1 MEGAMLIRFR
11 GDMIAV
17 DPASEANSTAQNER
31 RALLCYTG
39 KFESMDGEV
48 EITPDHLKRLVENH
62 NARLKA
68 LGSAIKI
75 TDYPPVQLD
84 HSTSA
89 EHTVGRLVGPLELG
103 SHDGQVAMFG
113 HLRILG
119 SDNLERVNDGRWSNL
134 SIGADLESGE
144 LQEISITPFPAA
156 KKACL
161 LSAKFG
167 GKMNPL
173 CKFLMDTEE
182 LTEKEAMKRLEGM
195 DDDAKAELS
204 KKMKKRLSEEED
216 EKKTD
221 MSSDEDEDKT
231 NMSADEPE
239 GEKLGDSKIT
249 IEHDADGDGEYQMSS
264 DEDEDKTNM
273 SAEDDDDDEDKDDED
288 KKEMKKHL
296 SACSKR
302 VKSVALAMRKAK
314 IGNTL
319 ARLKAE
325 GRICPAEIKKM
336 DLTKLAAATN
346 ETVDA
351 VLATYEAREPIVHM
365 GQYGTLKGISAEE
378 LAKNARLA
386 ALEEET
392 RANMASVSKNGGPK
406 ADTTRLSSHTS
417 NVDRDEDLVDTDS
430 MFPEMVK
437 AIKAGDEK
445 AARLMYGKALR
456 SYRGDT
462 AVSNDEMAHLMSA
475 FAELESDFGNV
486 VRLAGVRLGVKL

>member
-1 MEGAMLIRFR
+1 MLIRFR

-39 KFESMDGEV
+39 KFDSMDGEV

-68 LGSAIKI
+68 LGSQVKI

-103 SHDGQVAMFG
+103 THDGQVAMFG

-134 SIGADLESGE
+134 SIGADLDSGE

-156 KKACL
+156 RKACL

-167 GKMNPL
+167 GKSMNPL
-173 CKFLMDTEE
+173 CKYLMDTEKIDQE
-182 LTEKEAMKRLEGM
+182 EAMKRLEDM
-195 DDDAKAELS
+195 DDEGKEALK
-204 KKMKKRLSEEED
+204 KKMQKRLSEEED
-216 EKKTD
+216 AEKAKLAA
-221 MSSDEDEDKT
+221 EEEEKAKLAAEEEEKAKLAAEEEEKAKLAAEEEEKAKLAAEEEEK
-231 NMSADEPE
+231 NRLSAD
-239 GEKLGDSKIT
+239 
-249 IEHDADGDGEYQMSS
+249 
-264 DEDEDKTNM
+264 N
-273 SAEDDDDDEDKDDED
+273 DDDDKE
-288 KKEMKKHL
+288 EMKKHL
-296 SACSKR
+296 SKASSR
-302 VKSVALAMRKAK
+302 LKSFSLSLRKAK

-319 ARLKAE
+319 ARLKSE
-325 GRICPAEIKKM
+325 GRICPAEVKKI
-336 DLTKLAAATN
+336 DIAKLAASTP

-365 GQYGTLKGISAEE
+365 GQYGTLKGLSAEDMANQIKMTE
-378 LAKNARLA
+378 LEA
-386 ALEEET
+386 ET
-392 RANMASVSKNGGPK
+392 RANMASLPK
-406 ADTTRLSSHTS
+406 QDGATKKSAPARMSSPTREM
-417 NVDRDEDLVDTDS
+417 DQDDQMVDTEG

-445 AARLMYGKALR
+445 AARLMFGKALR

-462 AVSNDEMAHLMSA
+462 AVSNDEMTQLMGA

>member
-1 MEGAMLIRFR
+1 MLIRFR

-103 SHDGQVAMFG
+103 SHEGQVAMFG

-167 GKMNPL
+167 GKQMNPL
-173 CKFLMDTEE
+173 CKFLMDTEKIDQE
-182 LTEKEAMKRLEGM
+182 EAMKRLEGM
-195 DDDAKAELS
+195 DDDAKEELT
-204 KKMKKRLSEEED
+204 KKMKKRLSEQED
-216 EKKTD
+216 EDKTNMSSD
-221 MSSDEDEDKT
+221 DDDEDKTNMSSDEDEDKT
-231 NMSADEPE
+231 NMSSDDDDED
-239 GEKLGDSKIT
+239 KT
-249 IEHDADGDGEYQMSS
+249 NMSS

-273 SAEDDDDDEDKDDED
+273 SSDEDDED

-302 VKSVALAMRKAK
+302 VKSVALAIRRAK

-319 ARLKAE
+319 ARLKSE

-336 DLTKLAAATN
+336 DLTKLAAASS

-365 GQYGTLKGISAEE
+365 GQYGTLKGISADE

-392 RANMASVSKNGGPK
+392 RANMASVSKNGGAK

-462 AVSNDEMAHLMSA
+462 AVSNEEMVQLMGA

>member
-1 MEGAMLIRFR
+1 MLIRFR

-103 SHDGQVAMFG
+103 SHEGQVAMFG

-167 GKMNPL
+167 GKQMNPL
-173 CKFLMDTEE
+173 CKFLMDTEKIDQE
-182 LTEKEAMKRLEGM
+182 EAMKRLEGM
-195 DDDAKAELS
+195 DDDAKEELT
-204 KKMKKRLSEEED
+204 KKMKKRLSEQED
-216 EKKTD
+216 EDKTNMSSD
-221 MSSDEDEDKT
+221 DDDEDKTNMSSDEDEDKT
-231 NMSADEPE
+231 NMS
-239 GEKLGDSKIT
+239 
-249 IEHDADGDGEYQMSS
+249 S
-264 DEDEDKTNM
+264 DE
-273 SAEDDDDDEDKDDED
+273 DDED

-302 VKSVALAMRKAK
+302 VKSVALAIRRAK

-319 ARLKAE
+319 ARLKSE

-336 DLTKLAAATN
+336 DLTKLAAASS

-365 GQYGTLKGISAEE
+365 GQYGTLKGISADE

-392 RANMASVSKNGGPK
+392 RANMASVSKNGGAK

-462 AVSNDEMAHLMSA
+462 AVSNEEMVQLMGA